1 MAAKNQQS
9 TIDNIRRLIRSKGLK
24 QTFVAA
30 QACMTDQQLTD
41 ILNNRRLLRVEHLE
55 PLARALGVTVETLI
69 SIISR
74 NPE

>member
-1 MAAKNQQS
+1 MAAKNQQI
-9 TIDNIRRLIRSKGLK
+9 TIDNIRCLIRSKGLK

-30 QACMTDQQLTD
+30 QAGMTDQQLTD

-69 SIISR
+69 S
-74 NPE
+74 

>member
-24 QTFVAA
+24 QTFVAT
-30 QACMTDQQLTD
+30 QAGMTDQQLTD

-69 SIISR
+69 S
-74 NPE
+74 